1 MFKTIKCITGR
12 PNVGWITLNN
22 HFPRLGMLMVVHY
35 PMVKPLIKHGG
46 IHLSD
51 IKGIYLDITDITSI
65 SKKDVDIVQSSL
77 WLLCHVFFG
86 QKRFGAKMVKPSG
99 VRNGKNGWNIMP
111 LLAPGGNCTQIS
123 GVSYIYIYT
132 QSMIWL
138 YHIVSLFDQIFEN
151 VQNKDTKEKEILR
164 LVPLVPSGNLTVC
177 DWKWPWK

>member
-12 PNVGWITLNN
+12 PNLGWITLNN

-51 IKGIYLDITDITSI
+51 LKGIYLDITDITSI

-99 VRNGKNGWNIMP
+99 VRNGKNVWNIMP

-123 GVSYIYIYT
+123 GVSYIYIHSPWYDC
-132 QSMIWL
+132 IIL
-138 YHIVSLFDQIFEN
+138 YRCLIKSL
-151 VQNKDTKEKEILR
+151 KMSKTKIRRKKKFFGWYRWYPQGI
-164 LVPLVPSGNLTVC
+164 
-177 DWKWPWK
+177 

>member
-12 PNVGWITLNN
+12 PNLGWITLNN

-77 WLLCHVFFG
+77 WLLCHVFLG
-86 QKRFGAKMVKPSG
+86 RNVL
-99 VRNGKNGWNIMP
+99 VRKWSSH
-111 LLAPGGNCTQIS
+111 LACEMGRTAGTSCHCWHLAGI
-123 GVSYIYIYT
+123 VLKFLVFHIYIHSPWYDC
-132 QSMIWL
+132 IIL
-138 YHIVSLFDQIFEN
+138 YRCLIKSL
-151 VQNKDTKEKEILR
+151 KMSKTKIRRKKKFFGWYRWYPQGI
-164 LVPLVPSGNLTVC
+164 
-177 DWKWPWK
+177 

>member
-12 PNVGWITLNN
+12 PNLGWITLNN

-51 IKGIYLDITDITSI
+51 LKGIYLDITDITSI

-77 WLLCHVFFG
+77 WLLCHVFLG
-86 QKRFGAKMVKPSG
+86 RNVLVRKWSSHLACEMGRTSG
-99 VRNGKNGWNIMP
+99 TSCHCWH
-111 LLAPGGNCTQIS
+111 LAGI
-123 GVSYIYIYT
+123 VLKFLVFHIYIYT

>member
-12 PNVGWITLNN
+12 PNLGWITLNN

-51 IKGIYLDITDITSI
+51 IKGIYLDITDKTSI

-99 VRNGKNGWNIMP
+99 VRNGKNGWNKF
-111 LLAPGGNCTQIS
+111 L
-123 GVSYIYIYT
+123 VFHIYIYT
-132 QSMIWL
+132 VHDM
-138 YHIVSLFDQIFEN
+138 IVSYCIVVWSNLWKCPKQRYEGKRN
-151 VQNKDTKEKEILR
+151 SSAGTAGTLRESNSLR
-164 LVPLVPSGNLTVC
+164 LKMAMEVIGESFES
-177 DWKWPWK
+177 W